1 MFTSGFVVVILAIAL
16 VATSCSSDPMASD
29 AYLDLAAERD
39 QLVVERDQLKI
50 DLSSG
55 IVSLEDAIANQ
66 AAAEAEAATVKTAAA
81 EATKHQRAAE
91 RSMATAMDDLESA
104 FDLTVVAASDWL
116 SCYDPD
122 AVDDLPEDVATLRH
136 DLAAAARWFE
146 SPAGYDICESRRAYL
161 AVDNAIVRQNNEAM
175 TGAWDTWWES
185 EVGSEDEAMAAYE
198 FEMWRILITLRAIDN
213 ARSLVG
219 DFVPEGL
226 QDGTDA

>member
-1 MFTSGFVVVILAIAL
+1 MQ
-16 VATSCSSDPMASD
+16 
-29 AYLDLAAERD
+29 YLDLAAERD
-39 QLVVERDQLKI
+39 QLVAERDQLNI
-50 DLSSG
+50 DLNSG

-66 AAAEAEAATVKTAAA
+66 AAAEAEAATVKKAAA
-81 EATKHQRAAE
+81 EATEHQRAAE
-91 RSMATAMDDLESA
+91 RSMATAIDDLESA

-116 SCYDPD
+116 SCDDPD
-122 AVDDLPEDVATLRH
+122 AVDHLPEDVATLRH

-146 SPAGYDICESRRAYL
+146 SPAGYDVCESRRAYL

-185 EVGSEDEAMAAYE
+185 EVGSEDEAKAAYE

-213 ARSLVG
+213 ARSLVS